1 MATYDSEKARQ
12 VAKEMRRV
20 AGKLRGG
27 RQEYRLA
34 AEQTQSLT
42 GATAVAMDE
51 YLHCLIADIGS
62 IESEISAMSKTMT
75 RYADT
80 LEQLDKQLANKL

>member
-1 MATYDSEKARQ
+1 MATHDSEKARE

-27 RQEYRLA
+27 RQEYRFAADRTQALA
-34 AEQTQSLT
+34 

-51 YLHCLIADIGS
+51 YLHWLITDIGS
-62 IESEISAMSKTMT
+62 IESEISAMSKVMT

-80 LEQLDKQLANKL
+80 LEQLDKQLAGKL